1 MSIIRNR
8 FLSEDVVKW
17 REEMFCAMEKD
28 PDFRRD
34 VGGGPARVGL
44 QEERARAFKQ
54 CVKALALIGETMDPF
69 ERKSKLVALQMY
81 DPSLE
86 VKVALLKDMPISA
99 IMGSG
104 TQGTSSIKWKS
115 GLELSHTYKISSEN
129 LTKPEHSLLNR
140 IRTEAR

>member
-1 MSIIRNR
+1 MNIIRNR

-34 VGGGPARVGL
+34 VGGGGPAREGGL
-44 QEERARAFKQ
+44 QEERARAFKR

-69 ERKSKLVALQMY
+69 ERKAKLVALQMY

-104 TQGTSSIKWKS
+104 TQGTSSISIGWKS
-115 GLELSHTYKISSEN
+115 DLKNHQECKKFESTIGILSES
-129 LTKPEHSLLNR
+129 
-140 IRTEAR
+140 

>member
-1 MSIIRNR
+1 MTSTMYIFRSR
-8 FLSEDVVKW
+8 FLTEDVVKW
-17 REEMFCAMEKD
+17 RQEMFSAMEKD

-34 VGGGPARVGL
+34 GISARMGL
-44 QEERARAFKQ
+44 QEERAKTFRQ

-104 TQGTSSIKWKS
+104 TQGPDSIGKNALK
-115 GLELSHTYKISSEN
+115 L
-129 LTKPEHSLLNR
+129 P
-140 IRTEAR
+140 

>member
-1 MSIIRNR
+1 MNMIRNR
-8 FLSEDVVKW
+8 FLTEDVVKW

-34 VGGGPARVGL
+34 VGGRPARVGL

-104 TQGTSSIKWKS
+104 TQGTSPIGWKS
-115 GLELSHTYKISSEN
+115 GLVI
-129 LTKPEHSLLNR
+129 
-140 IRTEAR
+140 

>member
-1 MSIIRNR
+1 MNIIRNR

-34 VGGGPARVGL
+34 VGGGGPARVGGL
-44 QEERARAFKQ
+44 QEERARAFKR

-104 TQGTSSIKWKS
+104 TQGKSPIGWKS
-115 GLELSHTYKISSEN
+115 RMS
-129 LTKPEHSLLNR
+129 
-140 IRTEAR
+140 

>member
-1 MSIIRNR
+1 MNIIRNR
-8 FLSEDVVKW
+8 FLTEDVVKW

-28 PDFRRD
+28 PDFRRGVAGD
-34 VGGGPARVGL
+34 VGGPARAGGL
-44 QEERARAFKQ
+44 QEERARAFKR

-104 TQGTSSIKWKS
+104 TQGTSSIGWKS
-115 GLELSHTYKISSEN
+115 RMS
-129 LTKPEHSLLNR
+129 
-140 IRTEAR
+140 

>member
-1 MSIIRNR
+1 MMNIIRNR

-34 VGGGPARVGL
+34 VGGGGGGPAGEGL

-69 ERKSKLVALQMY
+69 ERKAKLVALQMY

-104 TQGTSSIKWKS
+104 TQGTSSIGWRFAC
-115 GLELSHTYKISSEN
+115 HTV
-129 LTKPEHSLLNR
+129 KPCY
-140 IRTEAR
+140 